1 MQPDKF
7 FDVVIIG
14 SGLGGLASGAILTK
28 EGYKVCVLEKNK
40 QIGGTLQTFVRNKII
55 FDSGVHYVG
64 GLDKGQNLYQ
74 FFKFLGIMDKV
85 KIRKMDEDC
94 FDAIR
99 FDGDPVIYKYAQGYD
114 RFIESLSKQFPGEE
128 KAIQTYCDRIREICS
143 MFPLYNLRS
152 GSFMDKAS
160 VLEID
165 TKAYIESLT
174 QNKKLQLVLSGN
186 NLLYAGE
193 ANKTPLYVHA
203 LVVNSYIESS
213 WKFVDGGSQIGRFLA
228 REIISRGGEIHKHID
243 VKQLKEEDGKITYA
257 ESSDGKRFFGNLFI
271 SNVNPKQTLE
281 MTQSDAIKKVYRN
294 RINSL
299 ENTISTLTLNI
310 VLKKKAMKYINQNVY
325 FFAEEDTWAVGNY
338 TEETWPKGFALFY
351 TPDRHAEE
359 YTEAITLMT
368 YMRFEDVAQWK
379 DSHNRVGYED
389 HRGDDYEKFKQEKS
403 EKLLD
408 FVEKRYPG
416 FRETIHAYYV
426 STPLTLR
433 DYLGT
438 PDGSLYGIAKDYRDP
453 MKTFISPKTKIQN
466 LYLTGQNLNLH
477 GVLGVTVSA
486 VLTCAQILG
495 MDYLVNKIRNA

>member
-1 MQPDKF
+1 MQEEKLY
-7 FDVVIIG
+7 DVVIIG
-14 SGLGGLASGAILTK
+14 SGLGGLATGVVLAK
-28 EGYKVCVLEKNK
+28 EGYSVCIVEKNK

-64 GLDKGQNLYQ
+64 GLDEGQNLYQ

-99 FDGDPVIYKYAQGYD
+99 FDGDPVTYKYAQGYD
-114 RFIESLSKQFPGEE
+114 LFIKTLCEQFPGEE
-128 KAIQTYCDRIREICS
+128 EAIQQYCDRIREICS
-143 MFPLYNLRS
+143 LFPLYNLRS

-165 TKAYIESLT
+165 TKTYIESIT

-228 REIISRGGEIHKHID
+228 REIISRGGEIHKHIEI
-243 VKQLKEEDGKITYA
+243 KQLKEQEGKIIYA
-257 ESSDGKRFFGNLFI
+257 EDTEGKRYYGKLYV
-271 SNVNPKQTLE
+271 SNVNPRQTLE
-281 MTQSDAIKKVYRN
+281 MTQSESIKKVYRN

-299 ENTISTLTLNI
+299 ENTISNFTLNI
-310 VLKKKAMKYINQNVY
+310 VLKRNTMKYVNQNMY
-325 FFAEEDTWAVGNY
+325 YFAEEDTWAVGDY
-338 TEETWPKGFALFY
+338 TEESWPKGFALFY
-351 TPDRHAEE
+351 TPDRKNEQ
-359 YTEAITLMT
+359 YTEAVTLMT
-368 YMRFEDVAQWK
+368 YMRFEDVAKWK
-379 DSHNRVGYED
+379 DTHNTVSRED
-389 HRGDDYEKFKQEKS
+389 YRGEDYEKFKREKS
-403 EKLLD
+403 EKVLD

-416 FRETIHAYYV
+416 FKETIQAYYV

-438 PDGSLYGIAKDYRDP
+438 ADGSMYGIAKDYRDP

-477 GVLGVTVSA
+477 GILGVTVSA
-486 VLTCAQILG
+486 ILTCAQILG
-495 MDYLVNKIRNA
+495 MDYLVQKIRNA